1 LKKGEEKKFDSMMK
15 IFRKSSYALFLAVL
29 FAVIYSCTIVA
40 DQSHLV
46 AGGIET
52 RTWEEAD
59 DLFRG
64 DLRWLG
70 ADDAYSIDLKDGRV
84 LWLFGDTFIA
94 NNAKRLRSESTF
106 VRNTIGIQ
114 TGYDPSKAAITFY
127 WRGSKLRPESFFPEM
142 SGAWHWPGHGIR
154 LDSKLLVFLMVI
166 RKADNELG
174 FVTVGWHGVM
184 ISNVDSRPSNW
195 QLTWLKEP
203 PQNFGVLIGSGS
215 VLRSDNYIYAFGY
228 RPATR
233 DIHAV
238 RWHVSDVLAEKMDQ
252 PQWWAGPDS
261 GWKAASQMDGQPV
274 PVLADGQSEFSIHYE
289 PEIHRFVEVQSVGFG
304 PAWIA
309 MRSSETLT
317 GPWSPT
323 IQFYLP
329 EEYRIPDIMIY
340 AAKAHPHLIGD
351 GLVLTYVT
359 NSFNFDQAVRNDQ
372 IYYPRFLR
380 IHFNSN

>member
-1 LKKGEEKKFDSMMK
+1 MK
-15 IFRKSSYALFLAVL
+15 RFLRQTSYSLFFAVL
-29 FAVIYSCTIVA
+29 FAIIFSCTAIEG
-40 DQSHLV
+40 QSDSV
-46 AGGIET
+46 GGGVET
-52 RTWEEAD
+52 RTWKEAD
-59 DLFRG
+59 RLFRG

-70 ADDAYSIDLKDGRV
+70 ADDAYSIDLEDGRV

-94 NNAKRLRSESTF
+94 KNAKRLRSESTF

-114 TGYDPSKAAITFY
+114 SGYDPSKATIEFY
-127 WRGSKLRPESFFPEM
+127 WRGSQIRPESFFPEK

-174 FVTVGWHGVM
+174 FVTAGWRGVM
-184 ISNVDSRPSNW
+184 ISNIESRPSNW
-195 QLTWLKEP
+195 RLTWLKEP
-203 PQNFGVLIGSGS
+203 SQNFGVLVGSGS
-215 VLRSDNYIYAFGY
+215 VLLSDNYIYAFGY
-228 RPATR
+228 QPATR
-233 DIHAV
+233 DVHAV
-238 RWHVSDVLAEKMDQ
+238 RWPFSDIVIGNLDR
-252 PQWWAGPDS
+252 PQWWTGPDS
-261 GWKAASQMDGQPV
+261 GWKAAPQMDGQPV
-274 PVLADGQSEFSIHYE
+274 PVFADGQSEFTIHYE

-304 PAWIA
+304 PAWIG

-317 GPWSPT
+317 GPWSPI

-329 EEYRIPDIMIY
+329 EEHRVPDIMFY

-359 NSFNFDQAVRNDQ
+359 NSFNFDQAVQNDH

-380 IHFNSN
+380 IHFSPR